1 MQSLVRCSKIYTACG
16 KRKKQRKKV
25 YIESVRG
32 VNIENKGIVQVYC
45 GPGKGKTSVA
55 IGQAIRAIGHGK
67 TAIVI
72 QFLKG
77 RATSEVDYL
86 SVLEPNVKLF
96 RFEKKNKCYEDLTEE
111 ERQEENF
118 NIRNGLNYAKKVLVT
133 QECDMLILDEVLGAV
148 EFGIISDEDVVNLI
162 QAKDEEMEMI
172 LTGNVV
178 TPKLKEAAD
187 RVVSLEIIK

>member
-1 MQSLVRCSKIYTACG
+1 M
-16 KRKKQRKKV
+16 
-25 YIESVRG
+25 
-32 VNIENKGIVQVYC
+32 ENKGIVQVYC

-86 SVLEPNVKLF
+86 SALEPNVKLF

-162 QAKDEEMEMI
+162 QAKDEEMDRKCCNSEI
-172 LTGNVV
+172 KRSSRPSGITRNYQVIQR
-178 TPKLKEAAD
+178 KLRQNNKW
-187 RVVSLEIIK
+187 IT

>member
-1 MQSLVRCSKIYTACG
+1 ME
-16 KRKKQRKKV
+16 KKGL
-25 YIESVRG
+25 I
-32 VNIENKGIVQVYC
+32 QVYC

-55 IGQAIRAIGHGK
+55 IGQAIRAVGHGK

-86 SVLEPNVKLF
+86 SVFEPDIKLF
-96 RFEKKNKCYEDLTEE
+96 RFAKKNKYYEDLTEE
-111 ERQEENF
+111 ERQEENS

-133 QECDMLILDEVLGAV
+133 QECDMLILDEILGAI
-148 EFGIISDEDVVNLI
+148 EYGIISEEDVENLFRI
-162 QAKDEEMEMI
+162 KDEETEII

-178 TPKLKEAAD
+178 SAHLQESVD
-187 RVVSLEIIK
+187 RVVSLEIIKNKKE

>member
-1 MQSLVRCSKIYTACG
+1 MWPG
-16 KRKKQRKKV
+16 KRQ
-25 YIESVRG
+25 
-32 VNIENKGIVQVYC
+32 NKC
-45 GPGKGKTSVA
+45 GNWAGNSSN
-55 IGQAIRAIGHGK
+55 RSCK